1 MAYPRIL
8 VLDSEENF
16 LNLLTRI
23 LGKEGYEVYATTNGQ
38 DGVDRH
44 SLDPFDL
51 VIADSHLQPLDG
63 LAILENVKSRNRLTE
78 VILITALSTDTARSA
93 AYLKGATAYLVKPID
108 IEELKGMIRQMLSPF

>member
-1 MAYPRIL
+1 MAYPKIL

-16 LNLLTRI
+16 LNLLRRI

-38 DGVDRH
+38 DGIRRH
-44 SLDPFDL
+44 DLNPFDL

-63 LAILENVKSRNRLTE
+63 FQILEQVKNRNRLTE
-78 VILITALSTDTARSA
+78 VILITALSVDTARSA

-108 IEELKGMIRQMLSPF
+108 IEELKSMIRKMLSPI